1 MAYHA
6 GMLKRLLQF
15 DRSVHTLLPGVVL
28 GIDEVGRGCLA
39 GPVVAAAVSLP
50 EIAPRSKL
58 SRELNRLNDSKK
70 LTASAREELAAIV
83 HEYGVCAIAEASVEE
98 INNFNIL
105 RASLLAMKRAR
116 RALIKMIP
124 EALLLIDGNQS
135 IPGLSDPQIPV
146 VKGDGRSASIAAASV
161 IAKVYRDALMTK
173 LSFSY
178 EAYGF
183 ARNKGY
189 GSAEHVHALKLHGPT
204 PHHRTVFIAE
214 LVEES
219 TATAALPSIAFVAA
233 AK

>member
-15 DRSVHTLLPGVVL
+15 DRSVHTLLPGVVV

-39 GPVVAAAVSLP
+39 GPVVAAAVCLP
-50 EIAPRSKL
+50 EITPRSKL

-70 LTASAREELAAIV
+70 VTALAREALAAII
-83 HEYGVCAIAEASVEE
+83 HECGICAVAEASVEE

-116 RALIKMIP
+116 RALMKMVP
-124 EALLLIDGNQS
+124 EAVLLIDGNQP

-173 LSFSY
+173 LGLSY

-189 GSAEHVHALKLHGPT
+189 GSAEHCHALKLYGPT
-204 PHHRTVFIAE
+204 PHHRTTFIKE
-214 LVEES
+214 LVEKPL
-219 TATAALPSIAFVAA
+219 TAFTVPSIALVAVA
-233 AK
+233 E